1 MQKVKKDYKAPFLEM
16 EEIDLEDVILES
28 ESTTETPQGTRPGI
42 DLDPDE
48 F

>member
-1 MQKVKKDYKAPFLEM
+1 MKKIYNAPEM
-16 EEIDLEDVILES
+16 ELEVIYLEDVILES

>member
-1 MQKVKKDYKAPFLEM
+1 MRKIYNAPFMEF
-16 EEIDLEDVILES
+16 EEIEFEDVILES

>member
-1 MQKVKKDYKAPFLEM
+1 MRKIYDAPFVEL
-16 EEIDLEDVILES
+16 EEIELEDVILDS
-28 ESTTETPQGTRPGI
+28 ESTTETPDGTRPGI